1 MKLRAFIAQYTDMPP
16 VYIYI
21 GRTCITTVTAN
32 AAGRPLAALS
42 FASFCPLQERVVY
55 KGLQH
60 TDQHFSLL
68 PQHPQRD
75 LAYTTEHALVAGYTH
90 GIHHVRREAKGA
102 NLRSLQCEAF
112 VKKTVEIDMHTLPIR
127 HIKKYILRMSIA
139 QTNRM
144 SQHRPHCS
152 GPRKTKAVFK
162 PVQ

>member
-1 MKLRAFIAQYTDMPP
+1 MYLC
-16 VYIYI
+16 I
-21 GRTCITTVTAN
+21 GRTCIATVTAN
-32 AAGRPLAALS
+32 AAGRTLAALS

-68 PQHPQRD
+68 PQHTQRD

-90 GIHHVRREAKGA
+90 CIHHVWREAKWA
-102 NLRSLQCEAF
+102 NLRSLQSETF

-127 HIKKYILRMSIA
+127 HIEQYILRMSIT
-139 QTNRM
+139 QTDRM
-144 SQHRPHCS
+144 SQHRPHCG